1 MEAGAYETIEIQ
13 GDPVYKIL
21 SIEPTEVFEGVTFFS
36 LGSVGYLSLL
46 EEYGY
51 VLAAKAKA
59 LGVSGAI
66 IGRTK
71 PATKA
76 TAGDGRYLSSS
87 PYLTAEA
94 LKCIAKG
101 LLIGGIFPIVDLEQ
115 GYDVDVLKALVSRET
130 YIGLLCRSQTLSNDA
145 LLSDFLSR
153 NNWFPILLDSGL
165 EDTTAI
171 THTFFWDFPLSDE
184 KREEIRKNLL
194 LMAIV
199 QVKKPPFS
207 TEIQVIH
214 NNQTAVKPG
223 ISYVVIGDPTLIPSK
238 NVQGAVWI
246 PLNEPFLIQEAKNV
260 LNGLSIA
267 KGKKNW

>member
-1 MEAGAYETIEIQ
+1 MRW
-13 GDPVYKIL
+13 L
-21 SIEPTEVFEGVTFFS
+21 FS
-36 LGSVGYLSLL
+36 
-46 EEYGY
+46 
-51 VLAAKAKA
+51 
-59 LGVSGAI
+59 
-66 IGRTK
+66 R
-71 PATKA
+71 
-76 TAGDGRYLSSS
+76 
-87 PYLTAEA
+87 
-94 LKCIAKG
+94 
-101 LLIGGIFPIVDLEQ
+101 
-115 GYDVDVLKALVSRET
+115 
-130 YIGLLCRSQTLSNDA
+130 

-223 ISYVVIGDPTLIPSK
+223 ISYVVIGDPALIPSK
-238 NVQGAVWI
+238 NVQGV
-246 PLNEPFLIQEAKNV
+246 V
-260 LNGLSIA
+260 
-267 KGKKNW
+267 